1 MNKELTI
8 EELNEKLKTLLN
20 KLEDKSTPL
29 DQALEIYKEAALTL
43 EECYKSLD
51 KAKGQLLDVNEE
63 IEKIRAGRGEL

>member
-63 IEKIRAGRGEL
+63 IELYAA